1 VSAIDVE
8 RTLAGTDPLVW
19 SVELFDTFRGGQ
31 LGEGRR
37 SLAYRVRLQADD
49 RTLTDEEVAAA
60 RTALVAAA
68 ESQHGV
74 TLRG

>member
-1 VSAIDVE
+1 MDLE

-19 SVELFDTFRGGQ
+19 SVRLFDTFRGAQVGD
-31 LGEGRR
+31 GRR
-37 SLAYRVRLQADD
+37 SLAYRVRLQAED

-68 ESQHGV
+68 EAAHGV
-74 TLRG
+74 TLRS

>member
-1 VSAIDVE
+1 MDVE
-8 RTLAGTDPLVW
+8 RTLSSTDPLVW
-19 SVELFDTFRGGQ
+19 SVRLFDTFRGAQ

-37 SLAYRVRLQADD
+37 NLAYRVRLQAED

-68 ESQHGV
+68 EVAHGV